1 MPAFTDSHC
10 HLDWFSDPAA
20 TAREAQAAGVGR
32 IVIAATTRARW
43 ADVARAAASS
53 SGVYAAY
60 GLHPLYQDEH
70 SDDDLHA
77 LETCIRQYPA
87 VAIGECGLDFS
98 GGDSTAQRATFA
110 AQIDIARRHH
120 LPLLLHARKSLDAV
134 LHHLQRAR
142 YPRFVIHSFTGSD
155 VQLAHIF
162 ALGGYIGIGG
172 TSTYPRAARLQRQL
186 ATIPADRYLLETDAP
201 DQPLCGY
208 QGKPNHPARTALV
221 AASLARL
228 RGESL
233 DTISRQSE
241 ENCNAFFAWQ
251 TTGT

>member
-10 HLDWFSDPAA
+10 HLDWFPDPAA
-20 TAREAQAAGVGR
+20 TVQEAQAADVGR
-32 IVIAATTRARW
+32 IVIAATTRAHW
-43 ADVARAAASS
+43 ADVTRAAALP
-53 SGVYAAY
+53 GVYAAY

-77 LETCIRQYPA
+77 LETQIHNHPT
-87 VAIGECGLDFS
+87 VAIGECGLDFL
-98 GGDSTAQRATFA
+98 GGDSAAQRATFA

-134 LHHLQRAR
+134 LHQLKCAHYA
-142 YPRFVIHSFTGSD
+142 RFVIHSFTGSD
-155 VQLAHIF
+155 AQLAQIF

-186 ATIPADRYLLETDAP
+186 ATVPANRYLLETDAP

-208 QGKPNHPARTALV
+208 QGEANHPARTALV
-221 AASLARL
+221 AANLARL
-228 RGESL
+228 RGEPL
-233 DTISRQSE
+233 DRISRQSE
-241 ENCNAFFAWQ
+241 ANCDAFFAW
-251 TTGT
+251 

>member
-1 MPAFTDSHC
+1 MPTFTDSHC
-10 HLDWFSDPAA
+10 HLDWFTDPAA
-20 TAREAQAAGVGR
+20 TVQEAQAADVAR

-43 ADVARAAASS
+43 VDVTRAARLP
-53 SGVYAAY
+53 GVFAAY
-60 GLHPLYQDEH
+60 GLHPLYQAEH

-77 LETCIRQYPA
+77 LETQIHNHPA
-87 VAIGECGLDFS
+87 VAIGECGLDFL
-98 GGDSTAQRATFA
+98 GGDSAAQRATFA

-134 LHHLQRAR
+134 LHHLQRAC

-155 VQLAHIF
+155 AQLARIL

-172 TSTYPRAARLQRQL
+172 TSTYPRAARLRRQL
-186 ATIPADRYLLETDAP
+186 ATAPADRYLLETDAP

-208 QGKPNHPARTALV
+208 QGEANRPARTALV
-221 AASLARL
+221 AANLARL

-233 DTISRQSE
+233 AAISRQSE
-241 ENCNAFFAWQ
+241 ANCNTFFAW
-251 TTGT
+251 

>member
-10 HLDWFSDPAA
+10 HLDWFPDPAA
-20 TAREAQAAGVGR
+20 TVQEAQAAGVGR

-43 ADVARAAASS
+43 ADVTRAAALP
-53 SGVYAAY
+53 GVYAAY

-77 LETCIRQYPA
+77 LETQIHNHPT
-87 VAIGECGLDFS
+87 VAIGECGLDFL
-98 GGDSTAQRATFA
+98 GGDSAAQRATFA

-134 LHHLQRAR
+134 LHQLKRAH
-142 YPRFVIHSFTGSD
+142 YARFVIHSFTGSD
-155 VQLAHIF
+155 AQLAQIF

-172 TSTYPRAARLQRQL
+172 TSTYPR
-186 ATIPADRYLLETDAP
+186 DAP

-208 QGKPNHPARTALV
+208 QGEANHPARTALV
-221 AASLARL
+221 AANLARL
-228 RGESL
+228 RGEPL
-233 DTISRQSE
+233 DRISRQSE
-241 ENCNAFFAWQ
+241 ANCDAFFAW
-251 TTGT
+251 